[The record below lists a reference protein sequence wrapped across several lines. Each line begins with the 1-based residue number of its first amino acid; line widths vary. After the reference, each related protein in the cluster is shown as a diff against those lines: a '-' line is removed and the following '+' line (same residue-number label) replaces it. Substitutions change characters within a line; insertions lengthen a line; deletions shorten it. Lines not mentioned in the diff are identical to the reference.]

1 MTVAKLL
8 TYGTMSK
15 INNKF
20 TKRLSYFMVV
30 SFLFAKLISNVDK
43 GGRMMKLEDVIDEL
57 KLELSG
63 YILDLEITDETLISV
78 IKKALRELT
87 RYWDESHLLTVPFA
101 SCIDL
106 SGEFFKEKVSSIVK
120 VYRTEGIGDSDGSL
134 SVMNDPVQMAQFAI
148 FSNGGTMYS
157 LQDYVMNY
165 ASWMSMHQIRNTMS
179 TDLAFKEDRH
189 NNKLYINRAGASP
202 NMITIEY
209 IPKLTSIEDIKSDYW
224 IDILI
229 KYCVALTKVVL
240 GRIRTRFTQT
250 NALWTQDGEKIL
262 EEGNTELKELR
273 EMLRLNSN
281 MVYIID

>member
-1 MTVAKLL
+1 
-8 TYGTMSK
+8 
-15 INNKF
+15 
-20 TKRLSYFMVV
+20 
-30 SFLFAKLISNVDK
+30 
-43 GGRMMKLEDVIDEL
+43 MKLEDILDEI

-63 YILDLEITDETLISV
+63 YILDLEITDETLVSV
-78 IKKALRELT
+78 VKKALRELE
-87 RYWDESHLLTVPFA
+87 RFFDESTLITCPFA

-106 SGEFFKEKVSSIVK
+106 DGEFFKEKVSSIVK
-120 VYRTEGIGDSDGSL
+120 VYRTEGLGDSSSGI

-179 TDLAFKEDRH
+179 TDLSFKEDRH
-189 NNKLYINRAGASP
+189 NNKLYINKTGSAP

-209 IPKLTSIEDIKSDYW
+209 IPKLTSVEDIKSDYW

-240 GRIRTRFTQT
+240 GRIRTRFTQS
-250 NALWTQDGEKIL
+250 NALWTQDGDKIL
-262 EEGNTELKELR
+262 EEGNSELKELR
-273 EMLRLNSN
+273 EVLRVNSN
-281 MVYIID
+281 LILLID